1 MSEENISNTAVDNEY
16 GADQIQILEG
26 LEAVRKRPGMYIGTT
41 SSRGLHHLVYEIV
54 DNAVDEALAGYC
66 DTIDVTIN
74 EDNSITVIDN
84 GRGIPVGINHKAGK
98 PAVEVVFTILHA
110 GGKFGGGGYKVS
122 GGLHGVGAS
131 VVNAL
136 SEWLEVVIYQEG
148 KVYKQR
154 YERGKVCYPLKEI
167 GTCPE
172 EKTGSTIS
180 FLPDKSIFTE
190 TTVYDF
196 EILKRRL
203 REMAFLT
210 RGLRI
215 ILRDNRQEDAANNEV
230 VIGSEADLDGENT
243 DSEATADIEDA
254 DNAAAIKD
262 EAVKAHE
269 KAQISELLERADA
282 DIREQAAEEGKDQN
296 FKEVLSFSE
305 ENATVEEYKNA
316 RTGGRI
322 GHVHTVTLE
331 DGRKQKIIE
340 FYYEGGIKEFVT
352 YLNKSKAPLYDN
364 ILYFEGQKNG
374 VYVEVSFQHN
384 DSYNESVFSFVNNI
398 STPEG
403 GTHLQGFR
411 NAITKTFNDY
421 ARSAKLLKDNE
432 PNLSGE
438 DIREGLTAIISV
450 KIEDPQFEGQ
460 TKQKLGN
467 SEARG
472 AVDSVVSEQLTY
484 FLELNPTVAKAICE
498 KSILAQR
505 AREAARKARDLTR
518 RKTALEGMS
527 LPGKLADCS
536 DKDPANCEIY
546 IVEGDSAGGSAK
558 TARSRA
564 TQAILPLRGKILNV
578 EKARLDK
585 IYANAEIKAM
595 ITAFGTGI
603 HEDFDITKLRY
614 NKIIL
619 MTDADVDGAHI
630 STLLLTFIYRFMP
643 ELIKTGHVFLAK
655 PPLFKLEKN
664 KKVWYAY
671 SQEELDAI
679 LQEVGRDQN
688 NKIQRYKGLGEM
700 DAEQLWETT
709 MDPERRILLRVN
721 YDEEMES
728 EIDLTFTTLMGDKV
742 EPRREFI
749 EENAKFVKNLDI
761 N

>member
-1 MSEENISNTAVDNEY
+1 MENNY

-54 DNAVDEALAGYC
+54 DNSVDEALAGYC
-66 DTIDVTIN
+66 DTIEVTIN

-84 GRGIPVGINHKAGK
+84 GRGIPVGINQKAGL
-98 PAVEVVFTILHA
+98 PAVEVVFTVLHA

-136 SEWLEVVIYQEG
+136 SDWLEVEICTGG
-148 KVYKQR
+148 KVHKQR
-154 YERGKVCYPLKEI
+154 YERGHVCYPLKVVGE
-167 GTCPE
+167 CDP
-172 EKTGSTIS
+172 EKTGTKVTFKPDATI
-180 FLPDKSIFTE
+180 FQE
-190 TTVYDF
+190 TTVYEFDV
-196 EILKRRL
+196 LKQRL

-210 RGLRI
+210 KGLHI
-215 ILRDNRQEDAANNEV
+215 ILRDMRVEE
-230 VIGSEADLDGENT
+230 GE
-243 DSEATADIEDA
+243 
-254 DNAAAIKD
+254 KP
-262 EAVKAHE
+262 
-269 KAQISELLERADA
+269 LER
-282 DIREQAAEEGKDQN
+282 
-296 FKEVLSFSE
+296 S
-305 ENATVEEYKNA
+305 
-316 RTGGRI
+316 
-322 GHVHTVTLE
+322 
-331 DGRKQKIIE
+331 

-352 YLNKSKAPLYDN
+352 YLNKSKTALYDN
-364 ILYFEGQKNG
+364 IMYFEGTKNN
-374 VYVEVSFQHN
+374 VYVEVAMQHN
-384 DSYNESVFSFVNNI
+384 DSYTESSYSFVNNI
-398 STPEG
+398 NTPEG
-403 GTHLQGFR
+403 GTHLVGFR
-411 NAITKTFNDY
+411 NALTKTFNDY
-421 ARSAKLLKDNE
+421 ARGSKLLKESE
-432 PNLSGE
+432 PNLTGE
-438 DIREGLTAIISV
+438 DIREGLTAIVSV

-467 SEARG
+467 SEARS
-472 AVDSVVSEQLTY
+472 AVDSIVSEQLTY
-484 FLELNPTVAKAICE
+484 FLEQNPSVAKMICE

-505 AREAARKARDLTR
+505 ARDAARKARDLTR
-518 RKTALEGMS
+518 RKTALEGAA

-536 DKDPANCEIY
+536 DKDPKNCEIY

-603 HEDFDITKLRY
+603 HDDFDISKLRY
-614 NKIIL
+614 HKIIL

-630 STLLLTFIYRFMP
+630 ATLLLTFIYRFMP
-643 ELIKTGHVFLAK
+643 ELIKQGYVYLAQ
-655 PPLFKLEKN
+655 PPLYKLEKN

-671 SQEELDAI
+671 SDEELNKI
-679 LQEVGRDQN
+679 LTEVGRDQN

-700 DAEQLWETT
+700 DPEQLWETT
-709 MDPERRILLRVN
+709 MDPERRILLRVTMN
-721 YDEEMES
+721 EEAES

-761 N
+761 

>member
-1 MSEENISNTAVDNEY
+1 MSEETMNNTTVDHEY

-54 DNAVDEALAGYC
+54 DNAVDEALAGFC
-66 DTIDVTIN
+66 DTIEVTIN
-74 EDNSITVIDN
+74 KDNSVTVIDN
-84 GRGIPVGINHKAGK
+84 GRGIPVGINHKAGV

-136 SEWLEVVIYQEG
+136 SNWLEVEICQGGKIYR
-148 KVYKQR
+148 QR
-154 YERGKVCYPLKEI
+154 YEKGHACYPLKEI
-167 GTCPE
+167 GTCPVE
-172 EKTGSTIS
+172 QTGTKVT
-180 FLPDKSIFTE
+180 FMPDETIFTE
-190 TTVYDF
+190 TTVF
-196 EILKRRL
+196 EFDVLKIRL

-210 RGLRI
+210 KGLRI
-215 ILRDNRQEDAANNEV
+215 VLKDERVEEKI
-230 VIGSEADLDGENT
+230 EADNENAQINELLQRAEQ
-243 DSEATADIEDA
+243 DREEREEDFEKKEEVFKEA
-254 DNAAAIKD
+254 D
-262 EAVKAHE
+262 EAEE
-269 KAQISELLERADA
+269 KE
-282 DIREQAAEEGKDQN
+282 
-296 FKEVLSFSE
+296 E
-305 ENATVEEYKNA
+305 ENAPK
-316 RTGGRI
+316 
-322 GHVHTVTLE
+322 
-331 DGRKQKIIE
+331 KQKKIE
-340 FYYEGGIKEFVT
+340 FFYEGGIKEFVS
-352 YLNKSKAPLYDN
+352 YLNRSKTPLYEN
-364 ILYFEGQKNG
+364 ILYFEGEKNN
-374 VYVEVSFQHN
+374 VYVEVAFQHN

-398 STPEG
+398 NTPEG

-421 ARSAKLLKDNE
+421 ARSAKLLKDSE

-438 DIREGLTAIISV
+438 DIREGLTAIVSV

-472 AVDSVVSEQLTY
+472 AVDNIVSEQLTY
-484 FLELNPTVAKAICE
+484 YLELNPTVAKSICE

-518 RKTALEGMS
+518 RKTALDGMA

-536 DKDPANCEIY
+536 DKDPSHCEIY

-603 HEDFDITKLRY
+603 HEDFDISKLRY
-614 NKIIL
+614 SKIIL

-643 ELIKTGHVFLAK
+643 ELIKQGHVFLAK
-655 PPLFKLEKN
+655 PPLYKLEKN
-664 KKVWYAY
+664 KKIWYAY
-671 SQEELDAI
+671 SDEELDAI

-749 EENAKFVKNLDI
+749 EENAKFVKNLDKQA
-761 N
+761 